1 MRDSGLE
8 IKVVDF
14 EEVFVSEI
22 IIVYGI
28 ELFIS
33 VCK

>member
-14 EEVFVSEI
+14 EEVVVSEI